1 MGYTWK
7 ASIDFPVQSESI
19 SKLYRKH
26 QLTIGYNRKESI
38 EYQIQK
44 KSTSTCKTISYYKS

>member
-19 SKLYRKH
+19 SKLS
-26 QLTIGYNRKESI
+26 ESI
-38 EYQIQK
+38 
-44 KSTSTCKTISYYKS
+44 S